1 MMPPKTMDSDTLIA
15 ALAASTQLVP
25 RSAVMRRL
33 VLGIASGGLVCL
45 ALVLGLLGP
54 RANLAAAM
62 LTGPFWMKA
71 GYTAALALIATG
83 MVARL
88 ARPDRAPGWSAWL
101 IALPVAVLAALA
113 ARELIIMPPVD
124 WRPMVMGQSASVCSV
139 LVVASALPVF
149 AGLIW
154 AFRTL
159 APTRLRLAGAAAGL
173 AAGSV
178 GATVYGLHCAEAT
191 ALFVLSWYT
200 LGIAASAGLGALF
213 GPRLLRW

>member
-1 MMPPKTMDSDTLIA
+1 MVADVMDSDALIS
-15 ALAASTQLVP
+15 ALAADTRPVP

-33 VLGIASGGLVCL
+33 LIGIGGGGLVCL

-54 RANLAAAM
+54 RANLDAAM

-88 ARPDRAPGWSAWL
+88 ARPDRASGWSAWL
-101 IALPVAVLAALA
+101 IALPVALLTALA
-113 ARELIIMPPVD
+113 VRELIIMPPVD
-124 WRPMVMGQSASVCSV
+124 WRPMVMGQSASICSV
-139 LVVASALPVF
+139 LVVLSAMPVF

-154 AFRTL
+154 AFRAL

-173 AAGSV
+173 VAGSV
-178 GATVYGLHCAEAT
+178 GATIYGLHCVEAT

-200 LGIAASAGLGALF
+200 LGIAASAALGALI
-213 GPRLLRW
+213 GPKLLRW

>member
-1 MMPPKTMDSDTLIA
+1 MAPKTMDSDALIMS
-15 ALAASTQLVP
+15 LAASTPAVP
-25 RSAVMRRL
+25 RFAVLQRL
-33 VLGIASGGLVCL
+33 VLGLVGGGLVCL

-54 RANLAAAM
+54 RANLDAAM

-71 GYTAALALIATG
+71 GYTIALALIATG

-101 IALPVAVLAALA
+101 IAVPVAVLAGMAL
-113 ARELIIMPPVD
+113 RELIIMPPVD
-124 WRPMVMGQSASVCSV
+124 WEPMVMGQSASVCSV

-149 AGLIW
+149 AGLMW
-154 AFRTL
+154 AFRAL

-191 ALFVLSWYT
+191 ALFVISWYT
-200 LGIAASAGLGALF
+200 LGIAASAALGALA